1 MEAAKRSQICEGISM
16 ETLRGIRT
24 PVLVVLLLLVVSVG
38 SIYFASLLPSYSPYQ
53 LDERFTSLD
62 PNVWE
67 IGGMKNYSVSNRLLT
82 LFDSTNATH
91 YFITNPKWR
100 SPIPDTMLQGS
111 LEISFNAYAL
121 TNSS

>member
-1 MEAAKRSQICEGISM
+1 M
-16 ETLRGIRT
+16 ETLRRIRT
-24 PVLVVLLLLVVSVG
+24 PALVVSLLLLVSAG
-38 SIYFASLLPSYSPYQ
+38 SIYFASLLPPYAPYQ

-67 IGGMKNYSVSNRLLT
+67 IGGMKNYSVSNGLLT

-100 SPIPDTMLQGS
+100 SPNTETRLQGS
-111 LEISFNAYAL
+111 LEVSFSTRL
-121 TNSS
+121 R